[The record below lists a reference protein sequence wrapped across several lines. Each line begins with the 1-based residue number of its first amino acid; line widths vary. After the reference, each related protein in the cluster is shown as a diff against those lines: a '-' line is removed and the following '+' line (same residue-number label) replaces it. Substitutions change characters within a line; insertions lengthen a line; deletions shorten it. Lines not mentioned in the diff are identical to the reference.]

1 MYECAG
7 CLPDVEFET
16 LGVSFVCAMQAA
28 SCNLHQ
34 SEQPVASTATVYAHM
49 HISYI
54 YHRRFCVV
62 LATGVMLHFIHVL
75 QYTVRYRCLYKTVS
89 TRMHIWSIFGLFQY
103 ILQYWSTTGTARTIC
118 TPVPGMIQ
126 VQGIWYPRANTAT
139 CHQIAAVAG
148 RRSPVVAL
156 ELGGIGHR
164 CFRVDGFS
172 NLIEVQN
179 PANYVTDFDGCA
191 AKIEIMLPSIL
202 RLR

>member
-7 CLPDVEFET
+7 CLPNVEFET

-118 TPVPGMIQ
+118 TQVPGMIQ

-148 RRSPVVAL
+148 RRWWPWSLEGLAIVVSAL
-156 ELGGIGHR
+156 MGSQIWLK
-164 CFRVDGFS
+164 F
-172 NLIEVQN
+172 
-179 PANYVTDFDGCA
+179 
-191 AKIEIMLPSIL
+191 KILQIT
-202 RLR
+202 